1 MMRLLPAFGVLFC
14 TVVTGLAGDNQ
25 APATDIKVDVRLV
38 NLNVRVATRA
48 GRAIAGLQKENF
60 QVFDDGVR
68 QSVSHFQPLTAPI
81 HLVLLLDLS
90 GSTQEKMDVIVKA
103 AARFVDALGPE
114 DDVAVAAFARSFRLV
129 SDFTRDRSLL
139 KKQIRAL
146 ENRGTTTGFYDAMWS
161 ALDLLDGVETLRKA
175 IVIMTDGFDSSLMD
189 PEKWPAK
196 HGFKELIARA
206 AGGDSVIYPVYLNTE
221 DDVVFLHSRR
231 VHAAYAKAFNQ
242 VEALA
247 QQTGG
252 LLFRARRVE
261 DLEGAYRRV
270 AVELRTFYS
279 LAYTPANAVRD
290 GRWHKV
296 EVKVDRPGIVIRTR
310 PGYYAK

>member
-1 MMRLLPAFGVLFC
+1 MMRLLPVFGVLFC
-14 TVVTGLAGDNQ
+14 TLVTGLAGDNQ

-48 GRAIAGLQKENF
+48 GRAIAGLQKEHF

-68 QSVSHFQPLTAPI
+68 QSVSHFQPMTAPI
-81 HLVLLLDLS
+81 HLVLLLDMS
-90 GSTQEKMDVIVKA
+90 GSTQEKMEVIVKA
-103 AARFVDALGPE
+103 ATRFVDALGPE
-114 DDVAVAAFARSFRLV
+114 DDVAVAAFARDFLLV
-129 SDFTRDRSLL
+129 SGFTRDRSLL

-221 DDVVFLHSRR
+221 DDVMILHSRR
-231 VHAAYAKAFNQ
+231 IHAAYAKAFSQ

-279 LAYTPANAVRD
+279 LAYTPADAVRD